1 MPYGMLRR
9 GDWQITADVS
19 KGRIAFIFRFKQN
32 QSHFRVLECED
43 SMFARNVADSVPVNT
58 A

>member
-1 MPYGMLRR
+1 MSYGMLRR

-19 KGRIAFIFRFKQN
+19 KGRIAFIFRFKQS

-43 SMFARNVADSVPVNT
+43 SMLFRNVADCVPVNT